1 MFKYKRPKY
10 VGGDFNEPTKDD
22 LLKLIDN
29 VKMYSGCDEVELI
42 GNHKTFQDLIAKG
55 FPLADFKCTEDLKLG
70 ESQLYVIPIR
80 EHNNIKIVFEE

>member
-1 MFKYKRPKY
+1 MSKYKRPKH

-42 GNHKTFQDLIAKG
+42 GNYKTFQDLIAKG
-55 FPLADFKCTEDLKLG
+55 FPLDKFKCTEATSPFELDR
-70 ESQLYVIPIR
+70 SQLCIVPI
-80 EHNNIKIVFEE
+80 N